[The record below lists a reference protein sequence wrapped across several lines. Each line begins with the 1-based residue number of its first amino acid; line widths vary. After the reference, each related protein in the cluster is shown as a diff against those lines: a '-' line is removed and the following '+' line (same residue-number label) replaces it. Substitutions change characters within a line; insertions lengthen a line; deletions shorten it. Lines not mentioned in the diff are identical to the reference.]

1 MNGGRVIVFLKAPRP
16 GQVKTRLAA
25 DLDGEAAAGIYRML
39 VGRTLGRV
47 EGLGDVELRYT
58 PDDAEAEV
66 EVEGW
71 RRQAGWRLRPQ
82 GAGDLGERLGRA
94 LAEAFGEGAGRVVVV
109 GTDCPWLEASDVG
122 DAFAAL
128 GRSDV
133 VMGPAEDGGYW
144 LLGMDRARPELLR
157 GIPWS
162 TPGVYEATLQRA
174 REAGLRV
181 AELRRLRDV
190 DTLEDWRAW
199 LRDHPM

>member
-1 MNGGRVIVFLKAPRP
+1 MFLKAPRP

-39 VGRTLGRV
+39 VGLTLGRL
-47 EGLGDVELRYT
+47 EGFEDVELRYT
-58 PDDAEAEV
+58 PDDADAEAEV
-66 EVEGW
+66 EVAGW

-82 GAGDLGERLGRA
+82 GQGDLGDRLERA
-94 LAEAFGEGAGRVVVV
+94 LAEAFGEGAGRVVIV
-109 GTDCPWLEASDVG
+109 GTDCPWLEASDLEE
-122 DAFAAL
+122 AFEAL
-128 GRSDV
+128 GRSEV
-133 VMGPAEDGGYW
+133 VIGPAEDGGYW
-144 LLGMDRARPELLR
+144 LLGLDRARPELLR

-162 TPGVYEATLQRA
+162 TPGVYDMTLRRA

-199 LRDHPM
+199 LRDHPL